1 MRPRLVVAVAV
12 LAAVTTLGACG
23 PRQVEVRTAPQSTTA
38 SELAV
43 HMTNNLTQAV
53 NVYVVANGTDT
64 FLAQVAANST
74 EHLPVRNVASGTPVT
89 LKAVTVDG
97 ARTYS
102 RSNVMLTGMYN
113 WQVP

>member
-12 LAAVTTLGACG
+12 LAVLTTLGACG
-23 PRQVEVRTAPQSTTA
+23 PRQVEVRTAPQTTSA
-38 SELAV
+38 SELAI

-53 NVYVVANGTDT
+53 NVYVVANGTDM
-64 FLAQVAANST
+64 FLSQVAANST

-89 LKAVTVDG
+89 LKATTIDG
-97 ARTYS
+97 ARNYT
-102 RSNVMLTGMYN
+102 RANVVLTGMYN

>member
-1 MRPRLVVAVAV
+1 MRPRLIVVVVVAVA
-12 LAAVTTLGACG
+12 ALGACG
-23 PRQVEVRTAPQSTTA
+23 PRQVEVRTAPQTTTA
-38 SELAV
+38 SELAI

-53 NVYVVANGTDT
+53 NVYVVANGTDM
-64 FLAQVAANST
+64 FLSQVAANST
-74 EHLPVRNVASGTPVT
+74 EHLPVRNVSSGTPVT

-102 RSNVMLTGMYN
+102 RTNVVLTGMYN